1 VAAHIFQARP
11 VWIYT
16 QSNIRNIIFI

>member
-1 VAAHIFQARP
+1 VAAHIFQARL